1 LPPPRGSIALS
12 DRLRRF
18 YYTAAASFEK
28 EGSINWIP
36 ENGIS
41 EVGGEMSRTT
51 DKIAH
56 LRKTAFEHPES
67 IDVLLP
73 FEEIFALDLPA
84 GKERF
89 ERGK

>member
-1 LPPPRGSIALS
+1 
-12 DRLRRF
+12 
-18 YYTAAASFEK
+18 
-28 EGSINWIP
+28 
-36 ENGIS
+36 
-41 EVGGEMSRTT
+41 MSRTT

-73 FEEIFALDLPA
+73 FEEIFALDLLA
-84 GKERF
+84 GKEGF